1 MHKILLPSILILASS
16 VAPVCAT
23 QHAGEKIFEQSCA
36 ACHGSDGTGAIA
48 GVPDLTQFK
57 GFKSGENSDAA
68 LFEHFSHVK
77 QGIKSSG
84 PISMPPKGGNPNL
97 TDQDIRDVLK
107 YMREK
112 FTGKIAYA
120 DNPQNSDQFVSR
132 QEYEKLKEE
141 MRVLKEQM
149 QALLKDKSQ
158 VVSRKQAVAVEEPNV
173 QSKILVSKELDTFK
187 QAVVV
192 EEPSTPSKETVAN
205 KELDTLKLEVKTLR
219 AKTESLM
226 PGLTSFLL
234 TGYGFAGFTDSENS
248 NSSFNAG
255 FNPIFLWRPLDNLLF
270 EAEVE
275 FELEDTETHVE
286 LELAQM
292 SYLLN
297 DYITV
302 GVGKFF
308 NPSNYFIERLHP
320 LWINKL
326 PDQPITMVGSTRL
339 QANTQLGVQVRG
351 GVPIGQTRGEYA
363 FYASNGPTMRADGTL
378 SFDNFTDI
386 NSNKAIG
393 GRLGWLPFPNFGFG
407 YGFEVSA
414 VDDLNGAS
422 LYSVTH
428 VADLNYQKTS
438 KRILG
443 SIDVRAQY
451 ARRHVER
458 SSSPMLA
465 FNNLSSGGYAQI
477 AYRPILSSLQLIR
490 NLESVLRYDWID
502 RPSSIMFSDEQR
514 WAIGLNYYLADRTI
528 LKFAYRFDDKKRA
541 LDSDTLFF
549 QAAMGF

>member
-1 MHKILLPSILILASS
+1 MMCKILFPSILILAFSA
-16 VAPVCAT
+16 APVCAT
-23 QHAGEKIFEQSCA
+23 QHAGEKIFEQTCA

-48 GVPDLTQFK
+48 GVPDLTQLK
-57 GFKSGENSDAA
+57 GFRFGENSNTA
-68 LFEHFSHVK
+68 LFEHFTHVK
-77 QGIKSSG
+77 QGIKSSSG
-84 PISMPPKGGNPNL
+84 SISMPPKGGNPDL

-107 YMREK
+107 YMNKK
-112 FTGKIAYA
+112 FTAKIAYA
-120 DNPQNSDQFVSR
+120 DSPQNSDQFVSR

-141 MRVLKEQM
+141 MQVLKEQM

-158 VVSRKQAVAVEEPNV
+158 VVSGKQVVAVEEPNV
-173 QSKILVSKELDTFK
+173 PSKDSVASKELY
-187 QAVVV
+187 
-192 EEPSTPSKETVAN
+192 
-205 KELDTLKLEVKTLR
+205 TLKHEVKILQ

-255 FNPIFLWRPLDNLLF
+255 FNPIFLWRPLANLLF

-275 FELEDTETHVE
+275 FELEDTETEVG
-286 LELAQM
+286 LEYAQM

-297 DYITV
+297 DYVTI
-302 GVGKFF
+302 GAGKFL
-308 NPSNYFIERLHP
+308 NPSNYFMERLHP

-326 PDQPITMVGSTRL
+326 PDKPITMLGSTRL

-351 GVPIGQTRGEYA
+351 GIPIGQTRGEYA

-378 SFDNFTDI
+378 NFKNFSDS

-393 GRLGWLPFPNFGFG
+393 GRLGWLPFPNFGIG

-428 VADLNYQKTS
+428 AVDLNYQKTS
-438 KRILG
+438 KYIKG
-443 SIDVRAQY
+443 AIDIRAQY
-451 ARRHVER
+451 ARRQVER

-502 RPSSIMFSDEQR
+502 LPSSIMFSDEQR
-514 WAIGLNYYLADRTI
+514 WAIGLNYYLTDRI
-528 LKFAYRFDDKKRA
+528 MLKFAYRFDDKKRA

-549 QAAMGF
+549 QAAIGF